1 MNEQQKNE
9 LNFLSARNRLEGK
22 LIIMKDFIVSQGV
35 AKVGKKKYENLFEIS
50 TLGLM
55 LIMEN
60 RWQAD
65 EISKLRRQLNR
76 EMQQN
81 TNLMANGKIQWELS

>member
-1 MNEQQKNE
+1 MSSKDQNE
-9 LNFLSARNRLEGK
+9 LAFLSARSRLEGK
-22 LIIMKDFIVSQGV
+22 LIIMKDFIVAQGV
-35 AKVGKKKYENLFEIS
+35 AKVGRKKYDNLFEIS

-65 EISKLRRQLNR
+65 EIAKLRKQLARETQLN
-76 EMQQN
+76 
-81 TNLMANGKIQWELS
+81 TTLMANGKVQ

>member
-1 MNEQQKNE
+1 MNNKDKNE
-9 LNFLSARNRLEGK
+9 LAFLSARSRLEGK
-22 LIIMKDFIVSQGV
+22 LIIMKDFIVAQGV
-35 AKVGKKKYENLFEIS
+35 AKVGKKKYDNLFEIS

-65 EISKLRRQLNR
+65 EIAKLRKQLARETQLN
-76 EMQQN
+76 
-81 TNLMANGKIQWELS
+81 TTLMANGKVQ

>member
-1 MNEQQKNE
+1 MTQDEQNE
-9 LNFLSARNRLEGK
+9 LRFMSARSRLEGK

-81 TNLMANGKIQWELS
+81 TNLMANGKIQ

>member
-1 MNEQQKNE
+1 MTQDEQNE
-9 LNFLSARNRLEGK
+9 LRFMSARSRLEGK

-60 RWQAD
+60 RWQSD
-65 EISKLRRQLNR
+65 EIAKLRKQLNQESR
-76 EMQQN
+76 LN
-81 TNLMANGKIQWELS
+81 TQLMANGKIQ

>member
-1 MNEQQKNE
+1 MTEKEQNE
-9 LNFLSARNRLEGK
+9 LSFLSARNRLEGK

-65 EISKLRRQLNR
+65 EISKLRKQLNR

-81 TNLMANGKIQWELS
+81 TNLMANGKVQ

>member
-1 MNEQQKNE
+1 MTEDQKNE
-9 LNFLSARNRLEGK
+9 VNFLSARNRLEGK
-22 LIIMKDFIVSQGV
+22 LIIMKDFIVAQGV
-35 AKVGKKKYENLFEIS
+35 AKVGQKKYENLFEIS

-65 EISKLRRQLNR
+65 EIAKLRQQLSR
-76 EMQQN
+76 ETKLN
-81 TNLMANGKIQWELS
+81 TQLMANGKIQ

>member
-1 MNEQQKNE
+1 MTQDEQNE
-9 LNFLSARNRLEGK
+9 LRFMSARSRLEGK
-22 LIIMKDFIVSQGV
+22 LIIMKDFIVAQGV

-81 TNLMANGKIQWELS
+81 TNLMANGKIQ

>member
-1 MNEQQKNE
+1 M
-9 LNFLSARNRLEGK
+9 
-22 LIIMKDFIVSQGV
+22 
-35 AKVGKKKYENLFEIS
+35 AKYNENLFEIS

-65 EISKLRRQLNR
+65 EIAKLRQQLSR
-76 EMQQN
+76 ETKLN
-81 TNLMANGKIQWELS
+81 TQLMANGKIQ

>member
-1 MNEQQKNE
+1 MSSKDQNE
-9 LNFLSARNRLEGK
+9 LAFLSARSRLEGK
-22 LIIMKDFIVSQGV
+22 LIIMKDFIVAQGV
-35 AKVGKKKYENLFEIS
+35 AKVGKKKYDNLFEIS

-65 EISKLRRQLNR
+65 EIAKLRKQLARETQLN
-76 EMQQN
+76 
-81 TNLMANGKIQWELS
+81 TTLMANGKVQ

>member
-1 MNEQQKNE
+1 MSSKDQNE
-9 LNFLSARNRLEGK
+9 LAFLSARSRLEGK
-22 LIIMKDFIVSQGV
+22 LIIMKDFIVAQGV
-35 AKVGKKKYENLFEIS
+35 AKVGKKKYDNLFEIS

-65 EISKLRRQLNR
+65 EITKLRKQLARETQLN
-76 EMQQN
+76 
-81 TNLMANGKIQWELS
+81 TTLMANGKAQ

>member
-1 MNEQQKNE
+1 MMNEQQKNE

-81 TNLMANGKIQWELS
+81 TNLMANGKIQ

>member
-1 MNEQQKNE
+1 MTMTEEQKNE

-50 TLGLM
+50 SLGLM

-60 RWQAD
+60 RWQND
-65 EISKLRRQLNR
+65 EITKLRKQLNR

-81 TNLMANGKIQWELS
+81 TKLMANGKIQ